1 MTFRFNVQFNVV
13 LNIMN
18 EKDVENYENYI
29 TSIKTFLES
38 IDINRLNMNHYLMI
52 FDFHNYK

>member
-38 IDINRLNMNHYLMI
+38 INRLNMNHYLMI